1 MIKIGT
7 NTTYLRILGD
17 HGFDTTC
24 MLRDNVIVV
33 RLFGCGVRK
42 PIKDALGLEITNIHK
57 QLDLTNKEDVLRI
70 LNRQVLKLTE
80 TFVS

>member
-1 MIKIGT
+1 MIKIDT
-7 NTTYLRILGD
+7 NAPHLPILRY

-24 MLRDNVIVV
+24 MLRDNVIGV

-42 PIKDALGLEITNIHK
+42 PIKDMLGLKTTDRHK
-57 QLDLTNKEDVLRI
+57 RLDLTSKEGVLRI